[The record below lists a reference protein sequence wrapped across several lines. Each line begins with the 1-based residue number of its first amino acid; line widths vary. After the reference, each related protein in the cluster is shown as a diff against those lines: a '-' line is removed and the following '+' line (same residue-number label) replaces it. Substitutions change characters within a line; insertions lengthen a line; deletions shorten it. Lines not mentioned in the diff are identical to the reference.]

1 MRQRTGFGAH
11 KNFWRGAPTAVAL
24 VNQSINQSIKP
35 QIMSRQRIILPSFAI
50 FIQERAREY
59 KLDNSLFSG
68 CSLCMPYGY
77 VALPAM
83 PCQSMSDVF
92 RRCEAS
98 PGQCAPVWLCN
109 WHRGIFNACWRE
121 SVRPLLFFC
130 SCLPWIIYQPTV
142 LYWKKCLDLYSDNML
157 LQTFSRCCYDNI
169 ASLCDVYKF
178 TSKNL
183 IDIPKHCVCEK
194 LFWTEFAQ
202 SRILW

>member
-1 MRQRTGFGAH
+1 LAHTKIFGV
-11 KNFWRGAPTAVAL
+11 APLRLLHLSTS
-24 VNQSINQSIKP
+24 QSINQSSHKLCRASESSFP
-35 QIMSRQRIILPSFAI
+35 PSRFLFKRGRESTSWITHYFPAAHCACLTGMWRYLQCLVNQCQMCSAG
-50 FIQERAREY
+50 ARH
-59 KLDNSLFSG
+59 LLASVHLSG
-68 CSLCMPYGY
+68 SVTDTEVY
-77 VALPAM
+77 
-83 PCQSMSDVF
+83 
-92 RRCEAS
+92 
-98 PGQCAPVWLCN
+98 
-109 WHRGIFNACWRE
+109 FNACWRE

-202 SRILW
+202 SRIL